1 MLTDAALAYLH
12 YACILIL
19 AGALSAEALLLRA
32 SPGAATIA
40 ALVRA
45 DILYMIA
52 AVLALASGAGR
63 LLFGVKGM
71 AFYVTNPWFHAK
83 ITLFVVIGLISIGP
97 RGALFSGVDPLS
109 RTPHLCRTQ
118 RMSQGPGDSSC
129 WKCTSL
135 RCSPWLLCAWHAALQ
150 WSDTAPRPNHAP
162 SWRTRSI
169 RTCRTDWLR
178 VIRVDSGLGS
188 H

>member
-63 LLFGVKGM
+63 LLFGMKSM
-71 AFYVTNPWFHAK
+71 AFYLSNPWFQAK
-83 ITLFVVIGLISIGP
+83 ISLFVVIGLISIGP
-97 RGALFSGVDPLS
+97 TRRFIQWRRSSIADAAFMPYAADVAGARRLVMVEVHLLALLPLAAVCMARGFGMV
-109 RTPHLCRTQ
+109 
-118 RMSQGPGDSSC
+118 
-129 WKCTSL
+129 
-135 RCSPWLLCAWHAALQ
+135 
-150 WSDTAPRPNHAP
+150 
-162 SWRTRSI
+162 
-169 RTCRTDWLR
+169 
-178 VIRVDSGLGS
+178 
-188 H
+188 

>member
-71 AFYVTNPWFHAK
+71 AFYVSNPWFHAK

-97 RGALFSGVDPLS
+97 TRSLLRLS
-109 RTPHLCRTQ
+109 MNSMPISAKSSSSHSDSRCTL
-118 RMSQGPGDSSC
+118 DSSG
-129 WKCTSL
+129 L
-135 RCSPWLLCAWHAALQ
+135 RF
-150 WSDTAPRPNHAP
+150 
-162 SWRTRSI
+162 TR
-169 RTCRTDWLR
+169 
-178 VIRVDSGLGS
+178 
-188 H
+188 

>member
-1 MLTDAALAYLH
+1 MMIDAALAYLH

-40 ALVRA
+40 TLVRS

-71 AFYVTNPWFHAK
+71 AFYLSNPWFHAK
-83 ITLFVVIGLISIGP
+83 VALFVVIGLISIGP
-97 RGALFSGVDPLS
+97 TRRFIQWRKSSLANPAFNPPAADVAATRRLVMLEVHLLALLPLAAVCMARGF
-109 RTPHLCRTQ
+109 
-118 RMSQGPGDSSC
+118 
-129 WKCTSL
+129 
-135 RCSPWLLCAWHAALQ
+135 
-150 WSDTAPRPNHAP
+150 
-162 SWRTRSI
+162 
-169 RTCRTDWLR
+169 
-178 VIRVDSGLGS
+178 GLP
-188 H
+188 